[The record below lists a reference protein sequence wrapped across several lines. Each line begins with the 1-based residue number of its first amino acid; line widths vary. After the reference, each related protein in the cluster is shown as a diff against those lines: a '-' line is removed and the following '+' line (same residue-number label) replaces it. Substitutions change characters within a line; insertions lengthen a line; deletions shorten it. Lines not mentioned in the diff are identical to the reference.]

1 VHSQLI
7 AVQPAVA
14 TTVYT
19 PVRDAGNLKSTND
32 VVSEFVSSVWVIGP
46 EVVLF
51 CVLLFVCLYCSCVCI
66 SSVQTDILLQCYVDP
81 RSIIAYS

>member
-1 VHSQLI
+1 MHSQLI

-32 VVSEFVSSVWVIGP
+32 VVSGFVSSVWVIGP
-46 EVVLF
+46 EVVFF
-51 CVLLFVCLYCSCVCI
+51 CLSACNAVVCVSAGRSGTAAFKRTSSCSVMW
-66 SSVQTDILLQCYVDP
+66 T
-81 RSIIAYS
+81 